1 MRYTPGIS
9 SEGCTGGNDSSVSS
23 KHQKMKGKRPSRPPA
38 SDSGSPNTST
48 SEDDDDGCEIV
59 RHHRRPPRP
68 MMKKPSTTPPPSAS
82 DTSIY
87 HSGCCPEQPNRNF
100 KARPAPRG
108 ILKGD
113 YLLMYSFGK

>member
-1 MRYTPGIS
+1 
-9 SEGCTGGNDSSVSS
+9 
-23 KHQKMKGKRPSRPPA
+23 MKGKRPSRPPA
-38 SDSGSPNTST
+38 SSSGSPNTST

-68 MMKKPSTTPPPSAS
+68 MMKQSTTSTTSPASPAS

-87 HSGCCPEQPNRNF
+87 HSGCCPKQPNRNF
-100 KARPAPRG
+100 RARPVPHG

-113 YLLMYSFGK
+113 TFLFHLSLLGAQLHSFFYFYVRVRPEY